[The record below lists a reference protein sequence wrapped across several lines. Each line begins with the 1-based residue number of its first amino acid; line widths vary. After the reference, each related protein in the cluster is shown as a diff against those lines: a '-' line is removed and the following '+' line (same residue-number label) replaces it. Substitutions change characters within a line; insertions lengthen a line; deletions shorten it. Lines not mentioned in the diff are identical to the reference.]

1 MPRGRGGYMK
11 KTSGTPNGARSRR
24 SLPKTLSLSLFA
36 LALPFAVGCA
46 KEEQKAAPAPPSVD
60 VVAVEQRDVPIYSEW
75 VGALDGLVNATIRA
89 QARGTLVK
97 QNYRE
102 GDPVRK
108 GQALFEIDPQEY
120 EVAVAQA
127 QAALEQA
134 KGAAAQSRAN
144 LEQAKAE
151 VAVNDSQWTTA
162 KANLAR
168 VKPLVEQN
176 ALSRKDLDD
185 AVGRETSTQ
194 AAVGAAQA
202 AVLAAQANI
211 AAADAAVLG
220 AQATLQRAKID
231 LGYTKVL
238 SPIDGVA
245 GFAKAQIGNL
255 VGAGSTEELTTV
267 STIDPI
273 KCYIAVS
280 EREYLRIAEGRPEQG
295 GKISLDLI
303 LADGSTHPQKGT
315 PAFAD
320 RQVDVTTGT
329 IRVAT
334 LFPNPTKILRPGQF
348 GRIRAEMNIKRGAR
362 LVPQRAVTEL
372 QGKFLVAVVGADNKV
387 AIRPVKVGERVGQL
401 WVIDE
406 GLEPGEKVVAEGI
419 QKVREGTVVSPKPYA
434 GGGAAAAGAKDP
446 GAKPAAPAAAAKP

>member
-1 MPRGRGGYMK
+1 MGGDVK
-11 KTSGTPNGARSRR
+11 KTSGMPNGWRSRV
-24 SLPKTLSLSLFA
+24 SLLKTLSLTLFA
-36 LALPFAVGCA
+36 LVLPLAAGCA
-46 KEEQKAAPAPPSVD
+46 KKEQTAAPAPPSVD

-108 GQALFEIDPQEY
+108 GQILFEIDPREY
-120 EVAVAQA
+120 

-134 KGAAAQSRAN
+134 QAALAQAKGAAEQYRAA
-144 LEQAKAE
+144 LEKAKAD
-151 VAVNDSQWTTA
+151 VAIQDARWTTA
-162 KANLAR
+162 KSNLAR
-168 VKPLVEQN
+168 IKPLVEQN
-176 ALSRKDLDD
+176 ALSKKDLDD
-185 AVGRETSTQ
+185 ANGTELSTR
-194 AAVGAAQA
+194 AAVGGAQA
-202 AVLAAQANI
+202 GVLAAQANI
-211 AAADAAVLG
+211 VAGDAAVAG
-220 AQATLQRAKID
+220 AKAALERATLD
-231 LGYTKVL
+231 LGFTKVL

-245 GFAKAQIGNL
+245 GIAKAQIGNL
-255 VGAGSTEELTTV
+255 VGAGSTEELTSV

-273 KCYIAVS
+273 KCYIALS
-280 EREYLRIAEGRPEQG
+280 EQEYMHIAQARPERG
-295 GKISLDLI
+295 GKVPLELI
-303 LADGSTHPQKGT
+303 LADGSTHPQKGEF
-315 PAFAD
+315 AFAD
-320 RQVDVTTGT
+320 RQVDATTGT

-348 GRIRAEMNIKRGAR
+348 GRIRAEMNVKRGAR

-419 QKVREGTVVSPKPYA
+419 QKVREGTVVSPKPFVQA
-434 GGGAAAAGAKDP
+434 GAAAGAKP
-446 GAKPAAPAAAAKP
+446 

>member
-1 MPRGRGGYMK
+1 V
-11 KTSGTPNGARSRR
+11 
-24 SLPKTLSLSLFA
+24 SLPKTLSISLFA
-36 LALPFAVGCA
+36 LVLPFAAGCA

-60 VVAVEQRDVPIYSEW
+60 VVAVEQRDVPIFSEW

-89 QARGTLVK
+89 QVK
-97 QNYRE
+97 GILLKQDYRE

-108 GQALFEIDPQEY
+108 GQVLFEIDPQEY
-120 EVAVAQA
+120 EAAVAQA

-134 KGAAAQSRAN
+134 KGAASQSRAY

-151 VAVNDSQWTTA
+151 VAVKDSQWTTA
-162 KANLAR
+162 KVNLAR

-185 AVGRETSTQ
+185 AVGRETSSQ
-194 AAVGAAQA
+194 AAVWAAKA
-202 AVLAAQANI
+202 AVVASEANI
-211 AAADAAVLG
+211 VASDAAVIG
-220 AQATLQRAKID
+220 AEASLQRKRID
-231 LGYTKVL
+231 LGYTKVA

-245 GFAKAQIGNL
+245 GIAKAQIGNL
-255 VGAGSTEELTTV
+255 VGAGSTEELTSV

-273 KCYIAVS
+273 KCYIALS
-280 EREYLRIAEGRPEQG
+280 EREYMHIAQARPAQG
-295 GKISLDLI
+295 GKIPLELI
-303 LADGSTHPQKGT
+303 LADGTTYPEKGE

-320 RQVDVTTGT
+320 RQVDTTTGT

-348 GRIRAEMNIKRGAR
+348 GRIRAEMNVKRGAR

-419 QKVREGTVVSPKPYA
+419 QKVREGTVVNPKPFVQSA
-434 GGGAAAAGAKDP
+434 APAGAAT
-446 GAKPAAPAAAAKP
+446 GAKP

>member
-1 MPRGRGGYMK
+1 MGGDVK
-11 KTSGTPNGARSRR
+11 KTSGMPNGWRSRV
-24 SLPKTLSLSLFA
+24 SLLKTLSLTLFA
-36 LALPFAVGCA
+36 LVLPLAAGCA
-46 KEEQKAAPAPPSVD
+46 KKEQTAAPAPPSVD

-108 GQALFEIDPQEY
+108 GQILFEIDPREY
-120 EVAVAQA
+120 

-134 KGAAAQSRAN
+134 QAALAQAKGAAEQYRAA
-144 LEQAKAE
+144 LEKAKAD
-151 VAVNDSQWTTA
+151 VAIQDARWTTA
-162 KANLAR
+162 KSNLAR
-168 VKPLVEQN
+168 IKPLVEQN
-176 ALSRKDLDD
+176 ALSKKDLDD
-185 AVGRETSTQ
+185 ANGTELSTR
-194 AAVGAAQA
+194 AAVGGAQA
-202 AVLAAQANI
+202 GVLAAQANI
-211 AAADAAVLG
+211 VAGDAAVAG
-220 AQATLQRAKID
+220 AKAALERATLD
-231 LGYTKVL
+231 LGFTKVL

-245 GFAKAQIGNL
+245 GIAKAQIGNL
-255 VGAGSTEELTTV
+255 VGAGSTEELTSV

-273 KCYIAVS
+273 KCYIALS
-280 EREYLRIAEGRPEQG
+280 EQEYMHIAQARPERG
-295 GKISLDLI
+295 GKVPLELI
-303 LADGSTHPQKGT
+303 LADGSTHPQKGEF
-315 PAFAD
+315 AFAD
-320 RQVDVTTGT
+320 RQVDATTGT

-348 GRIRAEMNIKRGAR
+348 GRIRAEMNVKRGAR

-406 GLEPGEKVVAEGI
+406 GLEPGAKVVAEGI
-419 QKVREGTVVSPKPYA
+419 QKVRDGMAVSPKPYA
-434 GGGAAAAGAKDP
+434 GGGAAEAGAKEP
-446 GAKPAAPAAAAKP
+446 GTKPAPPAAEAKP